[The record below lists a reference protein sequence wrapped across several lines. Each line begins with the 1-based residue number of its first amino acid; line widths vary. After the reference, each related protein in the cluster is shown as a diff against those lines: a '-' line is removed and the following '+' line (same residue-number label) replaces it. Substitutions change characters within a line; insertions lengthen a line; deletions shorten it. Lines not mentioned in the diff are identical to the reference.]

1 MKRIYKSLSILKST
15 LIIVLFI
22 SVSQF
27 VSAAQITGELKMWH
41 RVTLTFDGP
50 NTSETANPNP
60 FTNYRLNV
68 SFTQGNSSYMVPG
81 FFAADGDAANTGA
94 TSGNKWRV
102 HFSPPS
108 TGEWNYTVSFRSGTN
123 IHAESS
129 PTAGVSANFIDGET
143 GSFSVGPT
151 DKTGRDMRSK
161 GWLEYVGERYLKF
174 KGNGEYFLK
183 QGTDSPENLFAYKD
197 FDGDFKTDGKKDS
210 NIKTYTAHLADWK
223 TGDPTWAGGK
233 GKSLIGAINYMAS
246 EGLNSFS
253 FLTMNI
259 NGDDQN
265 VFPYIN
271 YTTYDRIDV
280 SRMDQW
286 EIVLEHGTKMGFFL
300 HFKMG
305 ETENQT
311 LLDQGETG
319 INRKLYYRELIA
331 RFGHHPALNWNLGE
345 ENGTWSNF
353 TVPNGSAQSTVQRKT
368 MAQYVYDN
376 DPYEHHI
383 VLHNGQTADDLYG
396 SGSKYTGWS
405 MQQGG
410 EDFSGVHS
418 KVVDILQKAKN
429 AGKIWA
435 VAADEIGGAQ
445 AGIRPDNNMGQS
457 HDNGRKGGVWG
468 ALMAG
473 AWGCEFYF
481 GYQYDHS
488 DLSCQDFRSRASW
501 WKYPRYALEF
511 FKNNNIPLW
520 EMDNNNNL
528 TDNANDYV
536 LAKPGSMYVIYL
548 KTGGTTDLDVG
559 TKAVNLDIKWYNP
572 RTGGALQDGTKKT
585 ISGSGK
591 QNIGQAPSTTT
602 DDWTVIV
609 GYNNLNPVLNSSS
622 IIDSEIKI
630 YPNPVSSMLSISFP
644 NAEICRD
651 VKVFNLSGQLVYSTK
666 TQNTFVQF
674 DVKSLNL
681 KGLILVQIESDKMVS
696 NHKIIVQ

>member
-1 MKRIYKSLSILKST
+1 MRYFYRRCFRGALLIVTLFLFAKILP
-15 LIIVLFI
+15 
-22 SVSQF
+22 
-27 VSAAQITGELKMWH
+27 AAQISGELKMWH
-41 RVTLTFDGP
+41 KVTLTFDGP

-60 FTNYRLNV
+60 FTDFRLNV
-68 SFTQGNSSYMVPG
+68 TFTQGNISYLVPG
-81 FFAADGDAANTGA
+81 YFAADGDAANTGA
-94 TSGNKWRV
+94 TAGNKWRV

-108 TGEWNYTVSFRSGTN
+108 EGTWNYSVSFRSGAN
-123 IHAESS
+123 IHADASAA
-129 PTAGVSANFIDGET
+129 AGASAGFMDGET
-143 GSFSVGPT
+143 GSFAVSPT

-161 GWLEYVGERYLKF
+161 GWLEYVGGRYLRF

-183 QGTDSPENLFAYKD
+183 QGPDSPENLFAYRD

-210 NIKTYTAHLADWK
+210 NIKTYSAHLADWK
-223 TGDPTWAGGK
+223 TGNPTWAGGK
-233 GKSLIGAINYMAS
+233 GKALIGAINYLAS

-265 VFPYIN
+265 AFPYIN

-311 LLDQGETG
+311 LLDKGETG
-319 INRKLYYRELIA
+319 IHRKLYYRELIA

-345 ENGTWSNF
+345 ENGAWSDF
-353 TVPNGSAQSTVQRKT
+353 TVANGRAQSTAQRKT
-368 MAQYVYDN
+368 MAQFIYDN
-376 DPYEHHI
+376 DPYKHHV
-383 VLHNGQTADDLYG
+383 VLHNGQSADDLYG

-405 MQQGG
+405 MQQGS

-418 KVVDILQKAKN
+418 KVIDILQKARN
-429 AGKIWA
+429 SGKIWA

-445 AGIRPDNNMGQS
+445 TGIRPDNNKGQS
-457 HDNGRKGGVWG
+457 HENGRKAGVWG

-488 DLSCQDFRSRASW
+488 DLTCQDFRSRASW

-511 FKNNNIPLW
+511 FKNNNIPVW
-520 EMDNNNNL
+520 EMDNNNAL
-528 TDNANDYV
+528 TDNSSDFV
-536 LAKPGSMYVIYL
+536 LAKPGIVYVIYL
-548 KTGGTTDLDVG
+548 KSGGTANLDVG
-559 TKAVNLDIKWYNP
+559 TKTVNLDIKWYNP
-572 RTGGALQDGTKKT
+572 RTGGTLQDGTKKA

-591 QNIGQAPSTTT
+591 QNIGQAPATTT
-602 DDWTVIV
+602 DDWAVIV
-609 GYNNLNPVLNSSS
+609 GYNNLNPVSKIKSFTEN
-622 IIDSEIKI
+622 EIKI
-630 YPNPVSSMLSISFP
+630 YPNPATKILNITFSDALIYRDIKIF
-644 NAEICRD
+644 NATGQQIYTIHTSNSKLEID
-651 VKVFNLSGQLVYSTK
+651 VEK
-666 TQNTFVQF
+666 
-674 DVKSLNL
+674 LNI
-681 KGLILVQIESDKMVS
+681 KGLILVSVKSDNGVS
-696 NHKIIVQ
+696 NYKIIVQ